1 MNDEQVKECM
11 MKKTIRKLCCMLAL
25 VAVAGC
31 SGMQTVTRGPAA
43 PQERVILTRDL
54 KQLYKD
60 AAARSGNVE
69 ALDGYADL
77 FLRTPKRTS
86 KAYCTVQLQK
96 SGNARLIVTAGIL
109 GWPVADMLIRPDS
122 LFVHDMLNNRML
134 VGRNN
139 GRNLEKI
146 LGVQAGFGQLTETL
160 FGVPGMPE
168 PESAIE
174 SVRQGSGKV
183 SFTVRSAGGRKI
195 LLVDEVSKSLEGMTL
210 LDQSGRR
217 TVEFRFADFEMK
229 PSGAG
234 QVRVPKEIDMEL
246 YRQDETDSTHSLRVV
261 YDERVINPQ
270 GLTISFRRPS
280 KAKVV
285 NLDEVERMP
294 WL

>member
-1 MNDEQVKECM
+1 
-11 MKKTIRKLCCMLAL
+11 MKGVVRNLCCTLAL

-31 SGMQTVTRGPAA
+31 SEMKVATRA
-43 PQERVILTRDL
+43 PEAPKDRVALTPEL
-54 KQLYKD
+54 KRLYRE
-60 AAARSGNVE
+60 AAAESARVE

-77 FLRTPKRTS
+77 YLRTPRKTA
-86 KAYCTVQLQK
+86 KAYCTVQLHR
-96 SGNARLIVTAGIL
+96 SGDARLIVTAGIFN
-109 GWPVADMLIRPDS
+109 WPVADMLIRPDS

-160 FGVPGMPE
+160 FGIAGMPE

-183 SFTVRSAGGRKI
+183 SYTVRSAGGSKV
-195 LLVDEVSKSLEGMTL
+195 LVVDEASRSLEGLTF
-210 LDQSGRR
+210 LDVMGRKS
-217 TVEFRFADFEMK
+217 VEFTFSDFQAQHSAAEE
-229 PSGAG
+229 
-234 QVRVPKEIDMEL
+234 VRVPREIDMAL
-246 YRQDETDSTHSLRVV
+246 YRQDEADSSHTLRVV
-261 YDERVINPQ
+261 YDERVINPPN
-270 GLTISFRRPS
+270 LKISFRKPS